1 MLNMQWADLCHSRSL
16 VSHSRSVLNMQWAD
30 LLWLTRDL
38 LQLQFN
44 DADMVL
50 TAIAFPLAF
59 PQK

>member
-1 MLNMQWADLCHSRSL
+1 
-16 VSHSRSVLNMQWAD
+16 MQWAD